1 VRTDEEKSVK
11 TAFLFPGQ
19 GSQYVGMGRDLCRS
33 LPEVQA
39 VFQEVDELLGFE
51 LSELAFHGP
60 GEKLM
65 LTEYAQPAILA
76 VSCILAGIL
85 RKEGIVPQYVAGH
98 SLGEYSALVA
108 AGSLSFEEALVLV
121 RRRGILMEEA
131 VPAGQGTMAAILGM
145 DLAEIEDVCAK
156 VSHKGVVD
164 VANINTPGQIA
175 ISGSK
180 EGVLAAIS
188 LFRRNGAK
196 KVIPLAVSGPFHSS
210 LMQPVAEI
218 FEKDLARATFSDPKV
233 PVVSNVG
240 ARVVKKKDEVRS
252 LLARQI
258 CSRVEWDQS
267 MRRLLSLGV
276 GRFIEVG
283 PGRILTGLMKKIDKQ
298 AVVHYVEDGPSLKK
312 LLQKQGKEK

>member
-1 VRTDEEKSVK
+1 VK

-19 GSQYVGMGRDLCRS
+19 GSQYVGMGRDLHRS

-39 VFQEVDELLGFE
+39 VFKKADALLGFE

-65 LTEYAQPAILA
+65 LTEYAQPAILT
-76 VSCILAGIL
+76 VSCILADIL
-85 RKEGIVPQYVAGH
+85 REEGIEPQFVAGH

-108 AGSLSFEEALVLV
+108 AGSLSFEEALMLV

-131 VPAGQGTMAAILGM
+131 VPAGQGTMAAVLGVE
-145 DLAEIEDVCAK
+145 LAEAEEICAK
-156 VSHKGVVD
+156 VSKEEVVD

-180 EGVLAAIS
+180 EGVLAALG

-218 FEKDLARATFSDPKV
+218 FEKDLARATFRDPKV

-240 ARVVKKKDEVRS
+240 ARVVKKKDEMRS

-258 CSRVEWDQS
+258 CSRVEWEQS

-298 AVVHYVEDGPSLKK
+298 AVVHYVEDGPSLEK
-312 LLQKQGKEK
+312 LLQKQRKEW

>member
-1 VRTDEEKSVK
+1 VK

-19 GSQYVGMGRDLCRS
+19 GSQYVGMGRDLARS
-33 LPEVQA
+33 MPEVRD
-39 VFQEVDELLGFE
+39 VFKKADELLGFE

-65 LTEYAQPAILA
+65 LTEYAQPAILTA
-76 VSCILAGIL
+76 SCALTGIL
-85 RKEGIVPQYVAGH
+85 REEGIEPHFVAGH

-131 VPAGQGTMAAILGM
+131 VPAGQGTMAAILGVE
-145 DLAEIEDVCAK
+145 LAEVEEICAK
-156 VSHKGVVD
+156 VSEEGVVD
-164 VANINTPGQIA
+164 VANINTPGQVV

-180 EGVLAAIS
+180 EGVLTALG

-196 KVIPLAVSGPFHSS
+196 KVVPLAVSGPFHSS

-218 FEKDLARATFSDPKV
+218 FEKDLARATFRDPKV
-233 PVVSNVG
+233 PLVSNVG

-258 CSRVEWDQS
+258 CSRVEWEQS

-276 GRFIEVG
+276 KRFIEVG
-283 PGRILTGLMKKIDKQ
+283 PGRILTGLMKKIDKE

-312 LLQKQGKEK
+312 LLQKQGKEE

>member
-1 VRTDEEKSVK
+1 MK

-19 GSQYVGMGRDLCRS
+19 GSQYVGMGRDLHRAM
-33 LPEVQA
+33 PEVQA
-39 VFQEVDELLGFE
+39 MFKEADELLGFE

-65 LTEYAQPAILA
+65 LTEYAQPAILT
-76 VSCILAGIL
+76 VSCMLAGLL
-85 RKEGIVPQYVAGH
+85 REEGVEPQFVAGH
-98 SLGEYSALVA
+98 SLGEYSAHVA
-108 AGSLSFEEALVLV
+108 AGSLSFKEALMLV

-131 VPAGQGTMAAILGM
+131 VPAGQGTMAAVLGM
-145 DLAEIEDVCAK
+145 ELAEIEEVCAK
-156 VSHKGVVD
+156 VSKAGVVD

-218 FEKDLARATFSDPKV
+218 FEKDLARATFRDPKV

-240 ARVVKKKDEVRS
+240 ARVVKKKDEMRN

-258 CSRVEWDQS
+258 CSRVEWEQS

-276 GRFIEVG
+276 RRFIEVG
-283 PGRILTGLMKKIDKQ
+283 PGRILKGFMKKIDKQ
-298 AVVHYVEDGPSLKK
+298 AVVHYVEDGPSLEK
-312 LLQKQGKEK
+312 LLQKQGKE